1 MNDLFILFDVK
12 TSRYGMGIQNVVS
25 IEKVTEPINLPGTP
39 EYMKGVVNI
48 RGQIIPVIDM
58 SALLYNQPIQLSED
72 TRYILTE
79 TNEFVVAF
87 MVEKASEIINVDED
101 QVRPVN
107 LLGVNTETF
116 IKGVAVK
123 EDLNVTILDIKEL
136 LSSSADIDVIREQ
149 IAGQNKEYI
158 LAN

>member
-12 TSRYGMGIQNVVS
+12 ASRYGMGIQNVVS
-25 IEKVTEPINLPGTP
+25 IEKVTEPTNLPGTP

-48 RGQIIPVIDM
+48 RDQIVPVIDM

-107 LLGVNTETF
+107 LLGVNTGTF

-123 EDLNVTILDIKEL
+123 EDLNVTILDIEEL
-136 LSSSADIDVIREQ
+136 LSSSAGIDVIREQ

>member
-1 MNDLFILFDVK
+1 MSDLFILFDIK

-25 IEKVTEPINLPGTP
+25 IEKVTRSTNLPGTP
-39 EYMKGVVNI
+39 EYMNGVVNI
-48 RGQIIPVIDM
+48 RGQLIPVIDM
-58 SALLYNQPIQLSED
+58 PALLYNQPIQLSED

-79 TNEFVVAF
+79 TNETVIAF
-87 MVEKASEIINVDED
+87 MVEKVSEIIKIAED

-107 LLGVNTETF
+107 LLGTNMETF

-123 EDLNVTILDIKEL
+123 EDFNVTILDTEEL
-136 LSSSADIDVIREQ
+136 LASLADIDMIREQ
-149 IAGQNKEYI
+149 IAEQNKEYI